1 MCKLKIMLIL
11 LICIFFSSYINATDC
26 LIKDGAIADVG
37 IGDTKEKIFSTFASK
52 YQIVEKNKPN
62 SVQTLNLYQ
71 NKRLILKFS
80 LDADNK
86 IIFVDA
92 YGDCLTSEKIGIGT
106 TISDAIK
113 NYGKCSLTPT
123 DEGYL
128 INFEKTKKISFL
140 LDNHAI
146 PKRLRNIPDDV
157 FTKKQEKEILNLK
170 NVRIKSIKINWTE

>member
-1 MCKLKIMLIL
+1 MCNLKITLIS
-11 LICIFFSSYINATDC
+11 LICIFLSSYVNATDC
-26 LIKDGAIADVG
+26 LIKDGAIAGVG
-37 IGDTKEKIFSTFASK
+37 IGDMKEKIFSTFASN

-71 NKRLILKFS
+71 NKRLILRFS

-106 TISDAIK
+106 TISDAIRT
-113 NYGKCSLTPT
+113 YGKCSLTPT

-128 INFEKTKKISFL
+128 IDFEKIKKISFL

-157 FTKKQEKEILNLK
+157 FTKKQEKEILKLK
-170 NVRIKSIKINWTE
+170 DIRIKSIKINWTE